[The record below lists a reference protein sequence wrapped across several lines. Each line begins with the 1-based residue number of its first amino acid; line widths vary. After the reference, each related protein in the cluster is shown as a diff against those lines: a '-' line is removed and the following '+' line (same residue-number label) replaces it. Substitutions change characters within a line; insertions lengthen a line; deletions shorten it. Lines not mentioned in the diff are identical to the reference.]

1 MTGPAPAGLFVYA
14 KTLATMAAF
23 YETLLAMTRLHAS
36 DDLVVLQS
44 PEIQLVLHAIPRHI
58 ADAIVIDV
66 PPQPRE
72 DAALKFFFTVSSLDA
87 ARAMAPGL
95 GGVVM
100 AEGWRGAGFIACNAC
115 DPEGNLFQLRERSA

>member
-1 MTGPAPAGLFVYA
+1 MSGPASAGLFVYA
-14 KTLATMAAF
+14 KSLATMVAF
-23 YETLLAMTRLHAS
+23 YETLLAMTRVHAS

-44 PEIQLVLHAIPRHI
+44 PDFQLVLHAIPRHI
-58 ADAIVIDV
+58 ADDIVIEV

-72 DAALKFFFTVSSLDA
+72 DAALKFFFTVPSLDV

-100 AEGWRGAGFIACNAC
+100 ADAWRGGGFVACNAC
-115 DPEGNLFQLRERSA
+115 DPEGNLFQLREVSV

>member
-23 YETLLAMTRLHAS
+23 YETLLAMTRVHAS

-44 PEIQLVLHAIPRHI
+44 PDIQLVLHAIPRHI
-58 ADAIVIDV
+58 ADEIVIDV

-72 DAALKFFFTVSSLDA
+72 DAALKFFFTVPSLDA

-95 GGVVM
+95 GGAVM
-100 AEGWRGAGFIACNAC
+100 AEAWRGAGFVACNAC
-115 DPEGNLFQLRERSA
+115 DPEGNIFQLRERSV